1 MFSQK
6 HRVIVFSL
14 FFLILSSSVVTG
26 QEMEI
31 YVSKIANF
39 AIFRPAGWNVMEDVS
54 QGMQYICVVSPAGEG
69 LEVFYQEKL
78 STSDIYLLMRSIIE
92 VKQANSRNFTL
103 LDTFISPDGTK
114 LVFDATYTEPQ
125 LGNREG
131 RFWISLSGGKA
142 LIAVGETGSGNFEKM
157 KGTLLTILSNLKI
170 IQGASFYRPEEC
182 QSQFQVLPLSGC
194 RLSDGSATFKIPSDW
209 TYRDLGKTAFIA
221 QDQTGQCAFFATSIE
236 FISPALGVYV
246 PNVPMSYYLSPPD
259 AFAFIMEEQGFG
271 SDFEFLMINPRDD
284 LAQGM
289 AQYYTGGV
297 EVAEFL
303 YTFYNDRGL
312 RIKGFTT
319 GISFNTGT
327 GANWYFRNVSFI
339 APEDIFDS
347 LVPTFIEMGYSYTID
362 EAWARNYVQ
371 EGMKRLEQLRAQT
384 AGVIARTSA
393 EISQISQSIYEGKQ
407 ESQEYI
413 DYLTTSYIR
422 GESDWISQVEGGSV
436 YHSDSWGLT
445 NTQTGE
451 YYEGKPWDYVNF
463 QGENPKYNETMIYV
477 DSKDAWK
484 EAFGQ

>member
-1 MFSQK
+1 
-6 HRVIVFSL
+6 
-14 FFLILSSSVVTG
+14 
-26 QEMEI
+26 
-31 YVSKIANF
+31 
-39 AIFRPAGWNVMEDVS
+39 
-54 QGMQYICVVSPAGEG
+54 
-69 LEVFYQEKL
+69 
-78 STSDIYLLMRSIIE
+78 
-92 VKQANSRNFTL
+92 
-103 LDTFISPDGTK
+103 
-114 LVFDATYTEPQ
+114 
-125 LGNREG
+125 
-131 RFWISLSGGKA
+131 
-142 LIAVGETGSGNFEKM
+142 
-157 KGTLLTILSNLKI
+157 
-170 IQGASFYRPEEC
+170 
-182 QSQFQVLPLSGC
+182 
-194 RLSDGSATFKIPSDW
+194 
-209 TYRDLGKTAFIA
+209 
-221 QDQTGQCAFFATSIE
+221 
-236 FISPALGVYV
+236 
-246 PNVPMSYYLSPPD
+246 
-259 AFAFIMEEQGFG
+259 
-271 SDFEFLMINPRDD
+271 
-284 LAQGM
+284 M